1 MKETSPP
8 DGYVLTGDGTF
19 YVKVDSNGVKLLEKI
34 IVDGKLSFTE
44 ATETSVG
51 NVSINTLDTTA
62 TFTVENTPG
71 ASLPSTGGPG
81 TNLLYLFGSM
91 LVMLAGAGF
100 VLQSRKRGKSDI
112 VQLIGPIAVR

>member
-1 MKETSPP
+1 MKETRTP

-19 YVKVDSNGVKLLEKI
+19 YVKVDSNGVKLLEKN

-51 NVSINTLDTTA
+51 NVSINTLDTTV

-100 VLQSRKRGKSDI
+100 VCRIGEKGKCDI

>member
-1 MKETSPP
+1 ML
-8 DGYVLTGDGTF
+8 D
-19 YVKVDSNGVKLLEKI
+19 
-34 IVDGKLSFTE
+34 
-44 ATETSVG
+44 
-51 NVSINTLDTTA
+51 INTLDTMV

-100 VLQSRKRGKSDI
+100 VLQNRRKRK
-112 VQLIGPIAVR
+112 V